1 MSFQLRRSWSSIFR
15 VDNCSRSLLIDLSSA
30 RILSESNPRHSTSS
44 KRKISSSSERQLRL
58 RVLVRAPTYLSPV
71 KHPDRALQ
79 RRNEVIDAMIDAHAI
94 SEAEAATA

>member
-1 MSFQLRRSWSSIFR
+1 
-15 VDNCSRSLLIDLSSA
+15 
-30 RILSESNPRHSTSS
+30 
-44 KRKISSSSERQLRL
+44 L

-94 SEAEAATA
+94 SEAEAATAKDGSLPIMTK